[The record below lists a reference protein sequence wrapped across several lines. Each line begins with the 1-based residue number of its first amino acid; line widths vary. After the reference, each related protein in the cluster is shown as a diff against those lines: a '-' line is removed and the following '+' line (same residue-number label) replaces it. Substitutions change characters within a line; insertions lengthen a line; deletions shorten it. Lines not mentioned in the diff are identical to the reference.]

1 MAKQI
6 KIAPSILS
14 GDFANMG
21 ETVKKVNEWG
31 ADYVHVD
38 VMDGSFVK
46 NLTFGMPMVKAIKKY
61 SSIPLDVHLMI
72 VNPENYVEE
81 FVECGADIVSFHP
94 NATEK
99 VSETIDKIHA
109 LGAKAGLA
117 INPDIPVSQIAPYID
132 KLDMVVIMGVY
143 AGFGGQKYIKEVDE
157 KIKEVSAL
165 ILKSGRDIELEVDGG
180 VTEENAPAIARLGA
194 NVLVGGSSVFKSSDP
209 TRTIRVLKGEI

>member
-1 MAKQI
+1 MGKQI
-6 KIAPSILS
+6 KVAPSILS

-21 ETVKKVNEWG
+21 DTVRQVSEWG

-38 VMDGSFVK
+38 VMDGTFVK

-61 SSIPLDVHLMI
+61 SDIPLDVHLMI

-81 FVECGADIVSFHP
+81 FVNCGADIVSFHP

-99 VSETIDKIHA
+99 IDETIDKIHA

-117 INPDIPVSQIAPYID
+117 INPDIPVSEIMPYID

-165 ILKSGRDIELEVDGG
+165 IQSSGRDIELEVDGG
-180 VTEENAPAIARLGA
+180 VTEENASEIASIGA
-194 NVLVGGSSVFKSSDP
+194 NVLVGGSSVFKSTCP
-209 TRTIRVLKGEI
+209 TRTIKILKGEN

>member
-21 ETVKKVNEWG
+21 DTVKKVNEWG

-81 FVECGADIVSFHP
+81 FVNCGANIVSFHP
-94 NATEK
+94 NATERIG
-99 VSETIDKIHA
+99 ETIDKIHY

-165 ILKSGRDIELEVDGG
+165 IIKSGRDIELEVDGG
-180 VTEENAPAIARLGA
+180 VTEENASAIARLGA
-194 NVLVGGSSVFKSSDP
+194 NVLVGGSSVFKSTDP
-209 TRTIRVLKGEI
+209 TKTIRVLKGEI

>member
-1 MAKQI
+1 MGKQI
-6 KIAPSILS
+6 KVAPSILS

-21 ETVKKVNEWG
+21 DTVRQVSEWG

-38 VMDGSFVK
+38 VMDGTFVK

-61 SSIPLDVHLMI
+61 SDIPLDVHLMI

-81 FVECGADIVSFHP
+81 FVNCGADIVSFHP

-99 VSETIDKIHA
+99 IDETIDKIHA

-117 INPDIPVSQIAPYID
+117 INPDIPVSEIMPYID

-165 ILKSGRDIELEVDGG
+165 IESSGRDIELEVDGG
-180 VTEENAPAIARLGA
+180 VTEENASEIASIGA
-194 NVLVGGSSVFKSSDP
+194 NVLVGGSSVFKSTCP
-209 TRTIRVLKGEI
+209 TRTIKILKGEN

>member
-1 MAKQI
+1 MGKQI
-6 KIAPSILS
+6 KVAPSILS

-21 ETVKKVNEWG
+21 DTVRQVNEWG

-38 VMDGSFVK
+38 VMDGTFVK

-61 SSIPLDVHLMI
+61 SDIPLDVHLMI

-81 FVECGADIVSFHP
+81 FVNCGADIVSFHP
-94 NATEK
+94 NATK
-99 VSETIDKIHA
+99 KTDETIDKIHA

-117 INPDIPVSQIAPYID
+117 INPDIPVSEIMPYID

-165 ILKSGRDIELEVDGG
+165 IQSSGRDIELEVDGG
-180 VTEENAPAIARLGA
+180 VTEENASEIASIGA
-194 NVLVGGSSVFKSSDP
+194 NVLVGGSSVFKSTCP
-209 TRTIRVLKGEI
+209 TRTIKILKGEN

>member
-1 MAKQI
+1 MDKQI

-21 ETVKKVNEWG
+21 DTVKKVNEWG

-38 VMDGSFVK
+38 VMDGTFVK
-46 NLTFGMPMVKAIKKY
+46 NLTFGMPMVKAIKNY
-61 SSIPLDVHLMI
+61 SAIPLDVHLMI

-81 FVECGADIVSFHP
+81 FVKCGADIVSFHP

-99 VSETIDKIHA
+99 IDETIDKIHA

-117 INPDIPVSQIAPYID
+117 INPDIPVSEIAPYIY

-143 AGFGGQKYIKEVDE
+143 AGFGGQKYIKEVDA
-157 KIKEVSAL
+157 KIKEVSTL
-165 ILKSGRDIELEVDGG
+165 IKSIGRDIELEVDGG
-180 VTEENAPAIARLGA
+180 VTEENALEIASLGA
-194 NVLVGGSSVFKSSDP
+194 NVLVGGSSVFKSANP
-209 TRTIRVLKGEI
+209 MKTIKVLRGEN

>member
-1 MAKQI
+1 MGKQI
-6 KIAPSILS
+6 KVAPSILS

-21 ETVKKVNEWG
+21 DTVRQVSEWG

-38 VMDGSFVK
+38 VMDGTFVK

-61 SSIPLDVHLMI
+61 SDIPLDVHLMI

-81 FVECGADIVSFHP
+81 FVNCGADIVSFHP
-94 NATEK
+94 NATK
-99 VSETIDKIHA
+99 KTDETIDKIHA

-117 INPDIPVSQIAPYID
+117 INPDIPVSEIMPYID

-165 ILKSGRDIELEVDGG
+165 IQSSGRDIELEVDGG
-180 VTEENAPAIARLGA
+180 VTEENASEIASIGA
-194 NVLVGGSSVFKSSDP
+194 NVLVGGSSVFKSTCP
-209 TRTIRVLKGEI
+209 TRTIKILKGEN

>member
-1 MAKQI
+1 MGKLI
-6 KIAPSILS
+6 KVAPSILS

-21 ETVKKVNEWG
+21 DTVQKVNEWG

-38 VMDGSFVK
+38 VMDGTFVK

-61 SSIPLDVHLMI
+61 SDIPLDVHLMI

-99 VSETIDKIHA
+99 IDETIDKIHA

-117 INPDIPVSQIAPYID
+117 INPDIPVSAIAPYIY

-143 AGFGGQKYIKEVDE
+143 AGFGGQKYIKEVDA

-165 ILKSGRDIELEVDGG
+165 IKLSGRDIELEVDGG
-180 VTEENAPAIARLGA
+180 VTEENALEIANIGA
-194 NVLVGGSSVFKSSDP
+194 NVLVGGSSVFKSTDP
-209 TRTIRVLKGEI
+209 MRTIKVLKGES

>member
-21 ETVKKVNEWG
+21 DTVKKVNEWG

-94 NATEK
+94 NATK
-99 VSETIDKIHA
+99 RVGETIDKIHA

-165 ILKSGRDIELEVDGG
+165 IIKSGRDIELEVDGG
-180 VTEENAPAIARLGA
+180 VTEENASAIARLGA
-194 NVLVGGSSVFKSSDP
+194 NVLVGGSSVFKSTDP
-209 TRTIRVLKGEI
+209 TKTIRVLKGEI

>member
-117 INPDIPVSQIAPYID
+117 INPDIPVSQISPYID

-180 VTEENAPAIARLGA
+180 VTEENASAIARLGA

-209 TRTIRVLKGEI
+209 TKTIRVLKGEI

>member
-165 ILKSGRDIELEVDGG
+165 IIKSDRDIELEVDGG

-209 TRTIRVLKGEI
+209 TKTIRVLKGEI

>member
-1 MAKQI
+1 MDKQI

-21 ETVKKVNEWG
+21 DTVKKVNEWG

-38 VMDGSFVK
+38 VMDGTFVK

-61 SSIPLDVHLMI
+61 SDIPLDVHLMI

-81 FVECGADIVSFHP
+81 FVKCGADIVSFHP

-99 VSETIDKIHA
+99 IDETIDKIHA

-117 INPDIPVSQIAPYID
+117 INPDIPVSEIAPYIY
-132 KLDMVVIMGVY
+132 KLDIVVIMGVY
-143 AGFGGQKYIKEVDE
+143 AGFGGQKYIKEVDA
-157 KIKEVSAL
+157 KIKEVSTL
-165 ILKSGRDIELEVDGG
+165 IKSSGRDIELEVDGG
-180 VTEENAPAIARLGA
+180 VTEENALEIASLGA
-194 NVLVGGSSVFKSSDP
+194 NVLVGGSSVFKSYDP
-209 TRTIRVLKGEI
+209 MKTIKVLRGEN

>member
-1 MAKQI
+1 MGKQI

-61 SSIPLDVHLMI
+61 SDIPLDVHLMI

-81 FVECGADIVSFHP
+81 FIECGADIISFHP
-94 NATEK
+94 NATERIA
-99 VSETIDKIHA
+99 ETIDKIHA

-132 KLDMVVIMGVY
+132 RLDMVVIMGVY
-143 AGFGGQKYIKEVDE
+143 AGFGGQKYIKDVDE
-157 KIKEVSAL
+157 KIAEVSAL
-165 ILKSGRDIELEVDGG
+165 IKKSGRDIELEVDGG
-180 VTEENAPAIARLGA
+180 VTEENASEIVNIGA
-194 NVLVGGSSVFKSSDP
+194 DVLVGGSSVFKSTDP
-209 TRTIRVLKGEI
+209 ARTIKILRGEI

>member
-72 VNPENYVEE
+72 INPENYVEE

-165 ILKSGRDIELEVDGG
+165 IIKSGRDIELEVDGG

-209 TRTIRVLKGEI
+209 TKTIRVLKGEI

>member
-1 MAKQI
+1 MGKQI
-6 KIAPSILS
+6 KVAPSILS

-21 ETVKKVNEWG
+21 DTVRQVSEWG

-38 VMDGSFVK
+38 VMDGTFVK

-61 SSIPLDVHLMI
+61 SDIPLDVHLMI

-81 FVECGADIVSFHP
+81 FVNCGADIVSFHP
-94 NATEK
+94 NATK
-99 VSETIDKIHA
+99 KIDETIDKIHA

-117 INPDIPVSQIAPYID
+117 INPDIPVSEIMPYID

-165 ILKSGRDIELEVDGG
+165 IQSSGRDIELEVDGG
-180 VTEENAPAIARLGA
+180 VTEENASEIASIGA
-194 NVLVGGSSVFKSSDP
+194 NVLVGGSSVFKSTCP
-209 TRTIRVLKGEI
+209 TRTIKILKGEN

>member
-1 MAKQI
+1 MGKQI
-6 KIAPSILS
+6 KVAPSILS

-21 ETVKKVNEWG
+21 DTVRQVNEWG

-38 VMDGSFVK
+38 VMDGTFVK

-61 SSIPLDVHLMI
+61 SDIPLDVHLMI

-81 FVECGADIVSFHP
+81 FVNCGADIVSFHP
-94 NATEK
+94 NATK
-99 VSETIDKIHA
+99 KIDETIDKIHA

-117 INPDIPVSQIAPYID
+117 INPDIPVSEIAPYIE

-165 ILKSGRDIELEVDGG
+165 IQSSGRDIELEVDGG
-180 VTEENAPAIARLGA
+180 VTEENASEIASIGA
-194 NVLVGGSSVFKSSDP
+194 NVLVGGSSVFKSTCP
-209 TRTIRVLKGEI
+209 TRTIKILKGEN

>member
-1 MAKQI
+1 MGKQI
-6 KIAPSILS
+6 KVAPSILS

-21 ETVKKVNEWG
+21 DTVRQVNEWG

-38 VMDGSFVK
+38 VMDGTFVK

-61 SSIPLDVHLMI
+61 SDIPLDVHLMI

-81 FVECGADIVSFHP
+81 FVNCGADIVSFHP
-94 NATEK
+94 NATK
-99 VSETIDKIHA
+99 KTDETIDKIHA

-117 INPDIPVSQIAPYID
+117 INPDIPVSEIMPYID

-165 ILKSGRDIELEVDGG
+165 IQSSGRDIELEVDGG
-180 VTEENAPAIARLGA
+180 VTEENASEIASIGA
-194 NVLVGGSSVFKSSDP
+194 NVLVGGSSVFKSTCP
-209 TRTIRVLKGEI
+209 TRTMKILKGEN

>member
-1 MAKQI
+1 MGKQI
-6 KIAPSILS
+6 KVAPSILS

-21 ETVKKVNEWG
+21 DTVRQVNEWG

-38 VMDGSFVK
+38 VMDGTFVK

-61 SSIPLDVHLMI
+61 SDIPLDVHLMI

-81 FVECGADIVSFHP
+81 FVKCGADIVSFHP

-99 VSETIDKIHA
+99 IDETIDKIHA

-117 INPDIPVSQIAPYID
+117 INPDIPVSEIAPYIH

-143 AGFGGQKYIKEVDE
+143 AGFGGQKYIKEVDS
-157 KIKEVSAL
+157 KIKEVHNL
-165 ILKSGRDIELEVDGG
+165 IMNSGRDIELEVDGG
-180 VTEENAPAIARLGA
+180 VTEENASEIASIGA
-194 NVLVGGSSVFKSSDP
+194 NVLVGGSSVFKSTCP
-209 TRTIRVLKGEI
+209 IRTIKVLKGEI

>member
-1 MAKQI
+1 MGKLI
-6 KIAPSILS
+6 KVAPSILS

-21 ETVKKVNEWG
+21 DTVQKVNEWG

-38 VMDGSFVK
+38 VMDGTFVK

-61 SSIPLDVHLMI
+61 SDIPLDVHLMI

-99 VSETIDKIHA
+99 IDETIDKIHA

-117 INPDIPVSQIAPYID
+117 INPDIPVSAIASYIY

-143 AGFGGQKYIKEVDE
+143 AGFGGQKYIKEVDA

-165 ILKSGRDIELEVDGG
+165 IKLSGRDIELEVDGG
-180 VTEENAPAIARLGA
+180 VTEENALEIANIGA
-194 NVLVGGSSVFKSSDP
+194 NVLVGGSSVFKSADP
-209 TRTIRVLKGEI
+209 MRTIKVLKGEN

>member
-1 MAKQI
+1 MGKLI
-6 KIAPSILS
+6 KVAPSILS

-21 ETVKKVNEWG
+21 DTVKKVNEWG

-38 VMDGSFVK
+38 VMDGTFVK

-61 SSIPLDVHLMI
+61 SDIPLDVHLMI

-81 FVECGADIVSFHP
+81 FVKCGADIVSFHP

-99 VSETIDKIHA
+99 IDETIDKIHS

-117 INPDIPVSQIAPYID
+117 INPDIPVSAIAPYIY

-143 AGFGGQKYIKEVDE
+143 AGFGGQKYIKEVDA
-157 KIKEVSAL
+157 KIKEVSTL
-165 ILKSGRDIELEVDGG
+165 IKSSGRDIELEVDGG
-180 VTEENAPAIARLGA
+180 VTEENALEIASIGA
-194 NVLVGGSSVFKSSDP
+194 NVLVGGSSVFKSTDP
-209 TRTIRVLKGEI
+209 VRTIKVLKGEN

>member
-1 MAKQI
+1 MTKQI

-72 VNPENYVEE
+72 INPENYVEE

-117 INPDIPVSQIAPYID
+117 INPDIPVSQISPYID

-165 ILKSGRDIELEVDGG
+165 IIKSGRDIELEVDGG

-209 TRTIRVLKGEI
+209 TKTIRVLKGEI